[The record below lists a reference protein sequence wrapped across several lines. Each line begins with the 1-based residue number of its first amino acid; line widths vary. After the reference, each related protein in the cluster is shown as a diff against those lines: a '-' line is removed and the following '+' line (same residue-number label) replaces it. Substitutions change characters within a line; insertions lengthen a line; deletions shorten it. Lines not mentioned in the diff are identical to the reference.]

1 MVSPCFFILSISI
14 STLLLALLNAFIIDF
29 DNDLSKSITIKNNTL
44 RIFTFAELTRS
55 SSSSIYIFRYQN
67 NRFELI
73 GLEIRSGG
81 NSSYTDYES
90 FVASINFS
98 TKKLIKTKETGKYDS
113 DEKSKI
119 DKKEK
124 TININKNYILE
135 NMTEETANEILE
147 KYGN

>member
-1 MVSPCFFILSISI
+1 MLEELLESIDDK
-14 STLLLALLNAFIIDF
+14 N
-29 DNDLSKSITIKNNTL
+29 SITIKNNTL
-44 RIFTFAELTRS
+44 RISTFFENARGGS
-55 SSSSIYIFRYQN
+55 STEYVFRYQN
-67 NRFELI
+67 NKFELI

-98 TKKLIKTKETGKYDS
+98 TKKLIKTKETSKLGS

-135 NMTEETANEILE
+135 NMTEKTASEILE